1 MAKRGKRVRLQKIN
15 RQSGNNQYYVTVPQT
30 LLEQTSLGEDAEF
43 TWELNESNGLSLRSE
58 VCSDESE
65 MSCGICLL
73 DEFWRCWEL
82 IRPAF
87 NTEEQWANAGL
98 IAIGDI
104 LNTERHTLSQALAGT
119 GLGEQDW
126 NQFYRLFSK
135 RRLDIEAFERALLQQ
150 LVQEL
155 PADAPVVLLIDDT
168 QLRKSG
174 KKIPGAK
181 WLRDSLGPK
190 FNVNLIWGQRFLQV
204 SLAIPSSG
212 GGCRS
217 YPITFLHCPMPEKP
231 GRQASAAQQEEYK
244 VRLSDM
250 ALPRVA
256 AEKVQELVAQLPGRR
271 VEIVG
276 DGGYTNS
283 TFVRNLPEKNCVY
296 LGRARKD
303 AQLFA
308 VPTTCNQGRGRP
320 TYYGERLP
328 TPAEQYEDKSIA
340 FESITIMLNGKEHR
354 YRVKERVVRSKI
366 FGNRN
371 LRLLVVAPVYYVRGR
386 VKGHREPLY
395 LLTTD
400 MTSPLAV
407 LLEHY
412 IWRWEIE
419 LNFKDEKSIFG
430 IHDPQVWNPDA
441 VERRSP
447 FIALVYSLFM
457 LACHRTF
464 QENNPIAYAKWR
476 NPKKIRRASARDY
489 RELFRAAVGL
499 VMAND
504 GANKSGFGD
513 PSGVKANLLLFISQQ
528 RGRSGNMVS

>member
-296 LGRARKD
+296 LPNFPGKRVLPGRATQEK
-303 AQLFA
+303 
-308 VPTTCNQGRGRP
+308 C
-320 TYYGERLP
+320 
-328 TPAEQYEDKSIA
+328 
-340 FESITIMLNGKEHR
+340 
-354 YRVKERVVRSKI
+354 SK
-366 FGNRN
+366 
-371 LRLLVVAPVYYVRGR
+371 
-386 VKGHREPLY
+386 
-395 LLTTD
+395 
-400 MTSPLAV
+400 
-407 LLEHY
+407 
-412 IWRWEIE
+412 
-419 LNFKDEKSIFG
+419 
-430 IHDPQVWNPDA
+430 
-441 VERRSP
+441 
-447 FIALVYSLFM
+447 
-457 LACHRTF
+457 
-464 QENNPIAYAKWR
+464 
-476 NPKKIRRASARDY
+476 
-489 RELFRAAVGL
+489 
-499 VMAND
+499 
-504 GANKSGFGD
+504 
-513 PSGVKANLLLFISQQ
+513 
-528 RGRSGNMVS
+528 